1 VEYADILLN
10 VFLAIAVDNLG
21 DAEEADEEEEA
32 KKAELAATAST
43 AAAEPQV
50 PVFISQ
56 SYNYNCCCFYASACP
71 IVGSRY
77 IIFSACPSVCACV
90 RACWHTRTVIS
101 LLLHPVITHCAY
113 VVCYFRNV
121 YLFIYFIIAIYVHH
135 VGLCCVLFRRFVISK
150 INVALQLTKL

>member
-32 KKAELAATAST
+32 KKAGLAATAST

-90 RACWHTRTVIS
+90 RACLHTRTVIG
-101 LLLHPVITHCAY
+101 LLLHPAAVLLSPI
-113 VVCYFRNV
+113 VLM
-121 YLFIYFIIAIYVHH
+121 LFAILETYILLSISLLLCMYII
-135 VGLCCVLFRRFVISK
+135 
-150 INVALQLTKL
+150 